1 MSAGLRR
8 APAILLAAVP
18 LAMVVV
24 TVLDVVGRRLDRP
37 LPGAIEIIELLMG
50 ALVFGALPAVTA
62 ERGHVTVG
70 LFDGAMGPA
79 VRRLRDRLVALVSAA
94 VLAAIAWRLAAKA
107 VELAGFGDRSTY
119 LSVPLAPFAAFMAA
133 MAALSAA
140 VLLRDAWRGDA
151 GEPAR

>member
-62 ERGHVTVG
+62 SRAPAASNTADTQRAAPAGTSP
-70 LFDGAMGPA
+70 GPTRPQA
-79 VRRLRDRLVALVSAA
+79 VASTSRPAGSVASMAPWAGSATSARRA
-94 VLAAIAWRLAAKA
+94 
-107 VELAGFGDRSTY
+107 
-119 LSVPLAPFAAFMAA
+119 
-133 MAALSAA
+133 
-140 VLLRDAWRGDA
+140 
-151 GEPAR
+151 

>member
-1 MSAGLRR
+1 MACRSAPSHAH
-8 APAILLAAVP
+8 APG
-18 LAMVVV
+18 
-24 TVLDVVGRRLDRP
+24 GRP
-37 LPGAIEIIELLMG
+37 PGARQDGFTLLETL
-50 ALVFGALPAVTA
+50 LV
-62 ERGHVTVG
+62 
-70 LFDGAMGPA
+70 
-79 VRRLRDRLVALVSAA
+79 VALMAAAA